1 MAQSHSLP
9 NVSPKVQPRII
20 AGAIVGISALL
31 VFNFF
36 TEQTFSTNPYL
47 VIGSAVGLLLFA
59 GLHLL
64 PRVHPHV
71 SRATSLYL
79 YHWILCF
86 VLIFIVPTLSYFLY
100 IWVLLIYL
108 TYFSYKAKG
117 VVCSAIALWAALVM
131 GVQYQDNGLTLA
143 SFNKIVPQYLLLLI
157 VSITLTQLVFSNI
170 QKRTDMESKADQAER
185 ERARLL
191 GLINTM
197 YDPVIT
203 TDGRGYILA
212 YNAAALNL
220 LDTHMTL
227 TGKHIRNILK
237 LKDSMGATVDIF
249 KELEGTV
256 NIQRRNDLILPVG
269 AADHISLD
277 ISISTIKGTSLFSKK
292 EGYTLLLRDITK
304 EKSLDEE
311 KDIFISEV
319 SHELRTPIT
328 IAEGELSMGML
339 LADKPRPAIDDIKE
353 SVTKAHEQ
361 VVFLADMVNDLTA
374 LSRAERSDASME
386 IETFKVSEII
396 KEIEQLYT
404 AQAAKKGLYFK
415 TSLDPAIDTIATNKL
430 YFKEIMQN
438 FVTNAIKYTQQGGI
452 SVHISKNGSDHVTVA
467 VTDTGNGIAKSEQ
480 AKVFDKFWRSED
492 PLTRST
498 SGTGLGLFI
507 TKKLAK
513 HIRGE
518 LALESELKKGSTF
531 SLTIPLTL
539 ETDDLK

>member
-1 MAQSHSLP
+1 MTQSNNP
-9 NVSPKVQPRII
+9 EINPRII
-20 AGAIVGISALL
+20 AAAIAGMSLLL
-31 VFNFF
+31 VFNFM
-36 TEQTFSTNPYL
+36 TNQTFSDNPFL
-47 VIGSAVGLLLFA
+47 VLGTAFVLLVFA
-59 GLHLL
+59 GVHLFSGV
-64 PRVHPHV
+64 RPHV
-71 SRATSLYL
+71 PKASSLYI

-117 VVCSAIALWAALVM
+117 VVYSSIALWAALVM
-131 GVQYQDNGLTLA
+131 GVQYQDNGLTA
-143 SFNKIVPQYLLLLI
+143 SSFSKIIPQYILLLI
-157 VSITLTQLVFSNI
+157 VSLVLTQLVFSNV
-170 QKRTDMESKADQAER
+170 QKRNDMESKVDQVER
-185 ERARLL
+185 ERKRLL

-203 TDGRGYILA
+203 TDGKGYILA

-237 LKDSMGATVDIF
+237 LKDAKGSNIDILH
-249 KELEGTV
+249 ELESTT
-256 NIQRRNDLILPVG
+256 NIQRRKDLVLPVG
-269 AADHISLD
+269 STDHISLD
-277 ISISTIKGTSLFSKK
+277 LSISTIMGESLFSKK

-311 KDIFISEV
+311 KDIFIAEV

-339 LADKPRPAIDDIKE
+339 LIDKPKPAMDEIKE
-353 SVTKAHEQ
+353 SVSKAHSQ

-374 LSRAERSDASME
+374 LSRAERSDTKME
-386 IETFKVSEII
+386 IQQFKVADII

-404 AQAAKKGLYFK
+404 AQAAKKGLYLK
-415 TSLDPAIDTIATNKL
+415 TSVDPKIDTISTNKL

-452 SVHISKNGSDHVTVA
+452 TVAVRTEGSGDIVVA

-480 AKVFDKFWRSED
+480 SKVFDKFWRSED

-498 SGTGLGLFI
+498 NGTGLGLFI
-507 TKKLAK
+507 TAKLAR
-513 HIRGE
+513 HIHGE
-518 LALESELKKGSTF
+518 LGLDSELKKGSVF
-531 SLTIPLTL
+531 SLKVPKMLQN
-539 ETDDLK
+539 EDLK

>member
-1 MAQSHSLP
+1 MTQSNNP
-9 NVSPKVQPRII
+9 EINPRII
-20 AGAIVGISALL
+20 AAAIAGMSLL
-31 VFNFF
+31 LIFNFL
-36 TEQTFSTNPYL
+36 TNQTFSDNPFL
-47 VIGSAVGLLLFA
+47 VLGTACTLLLF
-59 GLHLL
+59 GFVHLL
-64 PRVHPHV
+64 PSVRPHV
-71 SRATSLYL
+71 SKAASLYA

-117 VVCSAIALWAALVM
+117 VVYSSIALWAALVM
-131 GVQYQDNGLTLA
+131 GVQYQDNGLTVS
-143 SFNKIVPQYLLLLI
+143 SFSKIVPQYILLLI
-157 VSITLTQLVFSNI
+157 VSLVLTQLVFSNV
-170 QKRTDMESKADQAER
+170 QKRNDMESKVDQVER
-185 ERARLL
+185 ERKRLL

-203 TDGRGYILA
+203 TDGKGFILA

-237 LKDSMGATVDIF
+237 LKDAKGNNVDILH
-249 KELEGTV
+249 ELEGTT
-256 NIQRRNDLILPVG
+256 NIQRRKDLLLPVG
-269 AADHISLD
+269 STDHISLD
-277 ISISTIKGTSLFSKK
+277 LSISTIMGESLFSKK

-311 KDIFISEV
+311 KDIFIAEV

-339 LADKPRPAIDDIKE
+339 LIDKPKPAMDEIKE
-353 SVTKAHEQ
+353 SVSKAHSQ

-374 LSRAERSDASME
+374 LSRAERSDTKME
-386 IETFKVSEII
+386 IQQFKVADII

-404 AQAAKKGLYFK
+404 AQAAKKGLYLK
-415 TSLDPAIDTIATNKL
+415 TSVDPKIDTISTNKL

-452 SVHISKNGSDHVTVA
+452 TVSVQLDGSDNIMVLVA
-467 VTDTGNGIAKSEQ
+467 DTGNGIAKSEQ
-480 AKVFDKFWRSED
+480 PKVFDKFWRSED

-498 SGTGLGLFI
+498 NGTGLGLFI
-507 TKKLAK
+507 TAKLAR
-513 HIRGE
+513 HIHGE
-518 LALESELKKGSTF
+518 LGLDSELKKGSTF
-531 SLTIPLTL
+531 SLKVPKILQN
-539 ETDDLK
+539 EDLK

>member
-1 MAQSHSLP
+1 MTQSNNP
-9 NVSPKVQPRII
+9 EINPRII
-20 AGAIVGISALL
+20 AVAIAGMSLLL
-31 VFNFF
+31 VFNFM
-36 TEQTFSTNPYL
+36 TNQTFSDNPLL
-47 VIGSAVGLLLFA
+47 VLGTAFVLLVFA
-59 GLHLL
+59 GVHLFSGV
-64 PRVHPHV
+64 RPHV
-71 SRATSLYL
+71 PKASSLYI

-117 VVCSAIALWAALVM
+117 VVYSSIALWAALVM
-131 GVQYQDNGLTLA
+131 GVQYQDNGLTA
-143 SFNKIVPQYLLLLI
+143 SSFSKVIPQYILLLI
-157 VSITLTQLVFSNI
+157 VSLVLTQLVFSNV
-170 QKRTDMESKADQAER
+170 QKRNDMESKVDQVER
-185 ERARLL
+185 ERKRLL

-203 TDGRGYILA
+203 TDGKGYILA

-237 LKDSMGATVDIF
+237 LKDAKGSNIDILH
-249 KELEGTV
+249 ELESTT
-256 NIQRRNDLILPVG
+256 NIQRRKDLVLPVG
-269 AADHISLD
+269 STDHISLD
-277 ISISTIKGTSLFSKK
+277 LSISTIMGESLFSKK

-311 KDIFISEV
+311 KDIFIAEV

-339 LADKPRPAIDDIKE
+339 LIDKPKPAMDEIKE
-353 SVTKAHEQ
+353 SVSKAHSQ

-374 LSRAERSDASME
+374 LSRAERSDTKME
-386 IETFKVSEII
+386 IQQFKVADII

-404 AQAAKKGLYFK
+404 AQAAKKGLYLK
-415 TSLDPAIDTIATNKL
+415 TSVDPKIDTISTNKL

-452 SVHISKNGSDHVTVA
+452 TVAVRTEGSGDIVVA

-480 AKVFDKFWRSED
+480 SKVFDKFWRSED

-498 SGTGLGLFI
+498 NGTGLGLFI
-507 TKKLAK
+507 TAKLAR
-513 HIRGE
+513 HIHGE
-518 LALESELKKGSTF
+518 LGLDSELKKGSVF
-531 SLTIPLTL
+531 SLKVPKILQN
-539 ETDDLK
+539 EDLK

>member
-1 MAQSHSLP
+1 MAQSSSL
-9 NVSPKVQPRII
+9 SKSQDTQPRII
-20 AGAIVGISALL
+20 AGAIAGIALL
-31 VFNFF
+31 LAFNFF
-36 TEQTFSTNPYL
+36 THQTYSTNAYL
-47 VIGSAVGLLLFA
+47 VLGTVVGLFVLA
-59 GLHLL
+59 GIHLL
-64 PRVHPHV
+64 PNMRPHI
-71 SRATSLYL
+71 SRATSLYV

-108 TYFSYKAKG
+108 TYFSYQAKG
-117 VVCSAIALWAALVM
+117 VVYSAIALWAALVM
-131 GVQYQDNGLTLA
+131 GVQYQDNGLTLS
-143 SFNKIVPQYLLLLI
+143 SFNKIVPQYVLLLI
-157 VSITLTQLVFSNI
+157 VSVILTQLVFSNV
-170 QKRTDMESKADQAER
+170 QKRNDMESKVDQVER

-237 LKDSMGATVDIF
+237 LQDAKGATIDIF
-249 KELEGTV
+249 KELENTT
-256 NIQRRNDLILPVG
+256 NIQRRKDLVLPVG
-269 AADHISLD
+269 TTDQISLD
-277 ISISTIKGTSLFSKK
+277 LSISTIKGTSLFSKK

-311 KDIFISEV
+311 KDMFISEV

-339 LADKPRPAIDDIKE
+339 LVDKPKLAVEDIKE
-353 SVTKAHEQ
+353 SVTKAHDQ

-374 LSRAERSDASME
+374 LSRAERSDSKME
-386 IETFKVSEII
+386 IQSFKVSDII

-404 AQAAKKGLYFK
+404 AQAHKKGLYLK
-415 TSLDPAIDTIATNKL
+415 TSIDPGIDKISTNKL

-452 SVHISKNGSDHVTVA
+452 TVSVNKKDDENITVA
-467 VTDTGNGIAKSEQ
+467 VKDTGNGIAKSEQ

-498 SGTGLGLFI
+498 NGTGLGLFI
-507 TKKLAK
+507 TAKLAK
-513 HIRGE
+513 HIHGE
-518 LALESELKKGSTF
+518 LGLESELKKGSTF
-531 SLTIPLTL
+531 SLTVPIDL
-539 ETDDLK
+539 EKDESD

>member
-1 MAQSHSLP
+1 MAQSISRSNETP
-9 NVSPKVQPRII
+9 AIQPRII
-20 AGAIVGISALL
+20 VAAIAGISALL
-31 VFNFF
+31 IFNFL
-36 TEQTFSTNPYL
+36 TKQTFSSNPYL
-47 VIGSAVGLLLFA
+47 VIGTAFGLLVFA

-64 PRVHPHV
+64 PVMRPHV
-71 SRATSLYL
+71 SRAASLYI

-108 TYFSYKAKG
+108 TYFSYQAKG
-117 VVCSAIALWAALVM
+117 VVYSSIALWAALVM
-131 GVQYQDNGLTLA
+131 GVQYQDNGLTLS
-143 SFNKIVPQYLLLLI
+143 SFNKIIPQYILLLI
-157 VSITLTQLVFSNI
+157 VSIVLTQLVFSNV
-170 QKRTDMESKADQAER
+170 QKRNDMKSKVDQAER

-203 TDGRGYILA
+203 TDGKGFILA

-237 LKDSMGATVDIF
+237 LKDSKGKAVDIF
-249 KELEGTV
+249 KELEDTT
-256 NIQRRNDLILPVG
+256 NIQRRKDLVLPVG
-269 AADHISLD
+269 STDQISLD
-277 ISISTIKGTSLFSKK
+277 LSISTIKGTSLFSQK

-339 LADKPRPAIDDIKE
+339 LVDKPKPAIEDIKE
-353 SVTKAHEQ
+353 SVTKAHDQ

-374 LSRAERSDASME
+374 LSRAERSDTKME
-386 IETFKVSEII
+386 IQTFKVVDII

-404 AQAAKKGLYFK
+404 AQAAKKGLYLK
-415 TSLDPAIDTIATNKL
+415 TDVDSKIDTIATNKL

-452 SVHISKNGSDHVTVA
+452 TVTVRPEGSDEILVA

-480 AKVFDKFWRSED
+480 AKVYDKFWRSED

-498 SGTGLGLFI
+498 NGTGLGLFI
-507 TKKLAK
+507 TAKLAR
-513 HIRGE
+513 HIHGE
-518 LALESELKKGSTF
+518 LGLQSELKKGSTF
-531 SLTIPLTL
+531 SLKVPKSLQN
-539 ETDDLK
+539 DDLN

>member
-1 MAQSHSLP
+1 MTQSNNP
-9 NVSPKVQPRII
+9 EINPRII
-20 AGAIVGISALL
+20 AAAIAGMSLLL
-31 VFNFF
+31 VFNFM
-36 TEQTFSTNPYL
+36 TNQTFSDNPFL
-47 VIGSAVGLLLFA
+47 VLGTAFVLLVFA
-59 GLHLL
+59 GVHLFSGV
-64 PRVHPHV
+64 RPHV
-71 SRATSLYL
+71 PKASSLYI

-117 VVCSAIALWAALVM
+117 VVYSSIALWAALVM
-131 GVQYQDNGLTLA
+131 GVQYQDNGLTA
-143 SFNKIVPQYLLLLI
+143 SSFSKIIPQYILLLI
-157 VSITLTQLVFSNI
+157 VSLVLTQLVFSNV
-170 QKRTDMESKADQAER
+170 QKRNDMESKVDQVER
-185 ERARLL
+185 ERKRLL

-203 TDGRGYILA
+203 TDGKGYILA

-237 LKDSMGATVDIF
+237 LKDAKGSNIDILH
-249 KELEGTV
+249 ELESTT
-256 NIQRRNDLILPVG
+256 NIQRRKDLVLPVG
-269 AADHISLD
+269 STDHISLD
-277 ISISTIKGTSLFSKK
+277 LSISTIMGESLFSKK

-311 KDIFISEV
+311 KDIFIAEV

-339 LADKPRPAIDDIKE
+339 LIDKPKPAMDEIKE
-353 SVTKAHEQ
+353 SVSKAHSQ

-374 LSRAERSDASME
+374 LSRAERSDTKME
-386 IETFKVSEII
+386 IQQFKVADII

-404 AQAAKKGLYFK
+404 AQAAKKGLYLK
-415 TSLDPAIDTIATNKL
+415 TSVDPKIDTISTNKL

-452 SVHISKNGSDHVTVA
+452 TVAVRTEGSGDIVVA

-480 AKVFDKFWRSED
+480 SKVFDKFWRSED

-498 SGTGLGLFI
+498 NGTGLGLFI
-507 TKKLAK
+507 TAKLAR
-513 HIRGE
+513 HIHGD
-518 LALESELKKGSTF
+518 LGLDSELKKGSTF
-531 SLTIPLTL
+531 SLKVPKILQN
-539 ETDDLK
+539 EDLK

>member
-1 MAQSHSLP
+1 MTNQTFSDNPLLVLGTAF
-9 NVSPKVQPRII
+9 V
-20 AGAIVGISALL
+20 LL
-31 VFNFF
+31 VFAGVHL
-36 TEQTFSTNPYL
+36 FSG
-47 VIGSAVGLLLFA
+47 V
-59 GLHLL
+59 
-64 PRVHPHV
+64 RPHV
-71 SRATSLYL
+71 PKASSLYI

-117 VVCSAIALWAALVM
+117 VVYSAIALWAALVM
-131 GVQYQDNGLTLA
+131 GVQYQDNGLTVS
-143 SFNKIVPQYLLLLI
+143 SFSKIVPQYILLLI
-157 VSITLTQLVFSNI
+157 VSLVLTQLVFSNVR
-170 QKRTDMESKADQAER
+170 KRNDMESKVDQVER
-185 ERARLL
+185 ERKRLL

-203 TDGRGYILA
+203 TDGKGFILA

-237 LKDSMGATVDIF
+237 LKDAKGNNVDILH
-249 KELEGTV
+249 ELEGTT
-256 NIQRRNDLILPVG
+256 NIQRRKDLVLPVG
-269 AADHISLD
+269 SEDHISLD
-277 ISISTIKGTSLFSKK
+277 LSISTIMGESLFSKK

-311 KDIFISEV
+311 KDIFIAEV

-339 LADKPRPAIDDIKE
+339 LIEKPKPAMDEIKE
-353 SVTKAHEQ
+353 SVTKAHSQ

-374 LSRAERSDASME
+374 LSRAERSDTKME
-386 IETFKVSEII
+386 IQQFKVSDII

-415 TSLDPAIDTIATNKL
+415 TSVDPKIDTISTNKL

-452 SVHISKNGSDHVTVA
+452 TVSVQLDGSDNIKVLVA
-467 VTDTGNGIAKSEQ
+467 DTGNGIAKSEQ
-480 AKVFDKFWRSED
+480 PKVFDKFWRSED

-498 SGTGLGLFI
+498 NGTGLGLFI
-507 TKKLAK
+507 TAKLAR
-513 HIRGE
+513 HIHGD
-518 LALESELKKGSTF
+518 LGLDSELKKGSTF
-531 SLTIPLTL
+531 SLKVPKILQN
-539 ETDDLK
+539 EDLK

>member
-1 MAQSHSLP
+1 MTQSNNP
-9 NVSPKVQPRII
+9 EINPRII
-20 AGAIVGISALL
+20 AAAIAGMSLLL
-31 VFNFF
+31 VFNFM
-36 TEQTFSTNPYL
+36 TNQTFSDNPFL
-47 VIGSAVGLLLFA
+47 VLGTAFVLLVFA
-59 GLHLL
+59 GVHLFSGV
-64 PRVHPHV
+64 RPHV
-71 SRATSLYL
+71 PKASSLYI

-117 VVCSAIALWAALVM
+117 VVYSSIALWAALVM
-131 GVQYQDNGLTLA
+131 GVQYQDNGLTA
-143 SFNKIVPQYLLLLI
+143 SSFSKIIPQYILLLI
-157 VSITLTQLVFSNI
+157 VSLVLTQLVFSNV
-170 QKRTDMESKADQAER
+170 QKRNDMESKVDQVER
-185 ERARLL
+185 ERKRLL

-203 TDGRGYILA
+203 TDGKGYILA

-237 LKDSMGATVDIF
+237 LKDAKGSNIDILH
-249 KELEGTV
+249 ELESTT
-256 NIQRRNDLILPVG
+256 NIQRRKDLVLPVG
-269 AADHISLD
+269 STDHISLD
-277 ISISTIKGTSLFSKK
+277 LSISTIMGESLFSKK

-311 KDIFISEV
+311 KDIFIAEV

-339 LADKPRPAIDDIKE
+339 LIDKPKPAMDEIKE
-353 SVTKAHEQ
+353 SVSKAHSQ

-374 LSRAERSDASME
+374 LSRAERSDTKME
-386 IETFKVSEII
+386 IQQFKVADII

-404 AQAAKKGLYFK
+404 AQAAKKGLYLK
-415 TSLDPAIDTIATNKL
+415 TSVDPKIDTISTNKL

-452 SVHISKNGSDHVTVA
+452 TVSVQLDGSDNIMVLVA
-467 VTDTGNGIAKSEQ
+467 DTGNGIAKSEQ
-480 AKVFDKFWRSED
+480 SKVFDKFWRSED

-498 SGTGLGLFI
+498 NGTGLGLFI
-507 TKKLAK
+507 TAKLAR
-513 HIRGE
+513 HIHGD
-518 LALESELKKGSTF
+518 LGLDSELKKGSTF
-531 SLTIPLTL
+531 SLKVPKILQN
-539 ETDDLK
+539 EDLK

>member
-1 MAQSHSLP
+1 
-9 NVSPKVQPRII
+9 
-20 AGAIVGISALL
+20 
-31 VFNFF
+31 
-36 TEQTFSTNPYL
+36 
-47 VIGSAVGLLLFA
+47 
-59 GLHLL
+59 
-64 PRVHPHV
+64 
-71 SRATSLYL
+71 
-79 YHWILCF
+79 
-86 VLIFIVPTLSYFLY
+86 
-100 IWVLLIYL
+100 
-108 TYFSYKAKG
+108 
-117 VVCSAIALWAALVM
+117 
-131 GVQYQDNGLTLA
+131 
-143 SFNKIVPQYLLLLI
+143 
-157 VSITLTQLVFSNI
+157 
-170 QKRTDMESKADQAER
+170 
-185 ERARLL
+185 
-191 GLINTM
+191 M

-212 YNAAALNL
+212 YNAAVLNL

-237 LKDSMGATVDIF
+237 LKDSEGANVDIF

-256 NIQRRNDLILPVG
+256 NIQRRKDLRLPVG
-269 AADHISLD
+269 EADHISLD

-339 LADKPRPAIDDIKE
+339 LTDKPKPAIDDIKE
-353 SVTKAHEQ
+353 SVTKAHDQ

-386 IETFKVSEII
+386 IQTFRVSEIM
-396 KEIEQLYT
+396 KDIEQLYT

-415 TSLDPAIDTIATNKL
+415 TSLDPAINTIATNKL
-430 YFKEIMQN
+430 YFKEIIQN

-452 SVHISKNGSDHVTVA
+452 SVHISKNGSDHITVA

-513 HIRGE
+513 HIHGE

-531 SLTIPLTL
+531 SLTVPLAL
-539 ETDDLK
+539 ETEDLK

>member
-1 MAQSHSLP
+1 MAQS
-9 NVSPKVQPRII
+9 NVRSASSPEINPRII
-20 AGAIVGISALL
+20 VAAIVGISLL
-31 VFNFF
+31 LIFNFL
-36 TEQTFSTNPYL
+36 TNQTFSTNPYL
-47 VIGSAVGLLLFA
+47 VYGTALFLSLFA
-59 GLHLL
+59 GAHLL
-64 PRVHPHV
+64 PSVRPHV
-71 SRATSLYL
+71 SKAASIYA

-108 TYFSYKAKG
+108 TYFSYQAKG
-117 VVCSAIALWAALVM
+117 VVYSSIALWAALVM
-131 GVQYQDNGLTLA
+131 GVQYQDNGLTIA
-143 SFNKIVPQYLLLLI
+143 SFNKIVPQYILLLI
-157 VSITLTQLVFSNI
+157 VSIILTQLVFSNV
-170 QKRTDMESKADQAER
+170 QKRTDMESKVDQVER

-227 TGKHIRNILK
+227 TGKHIRSILK
-237 LKDSMGATVDIF
+237 LKDSKGNTIDIF
-249 KELEGTV
+249 KELESTT
-256 NIQRRNDLILPVG
+256 NIQRRKDLVLPVG
-269 AADHISLD
+269 STDQISLD
-277 ISISTIKGTSLFSKK
+277 LSISTIKGTSLFSKK

-311 KDIFISEV
+311 KDMFISEV

-339 LADKPRPAIDDIKE
+339 LVDKPKLAVEDIKE
-353 SVTKAHEQ
+353 SVTKAHDQ

-374 LSRAERSDASME
+374 LSRAERSDTKME
-386 IETFKVSEII
+386 IQTFKVGDII

-404 AQAAKKGLYFK
+404 AQAAKKGLYLK
-415 TSLDPAIDTIATNKL
+415 IAIDPAVDKISTNKL

-452 SVHISKNGSDHVTVA
+452 TVTINKKGNNIIVA
-467 VTDTGNGIAKSEQ
+467 VKDTGNGIAKSEQ
-480 AKVFDKFWRSED
+480 AKVYDKFWRSED

-498 SGTGLGLFI
+498 NGTGLGLFI
-507 TKKLAK
+507 TAKLAR
-513 HIRGE
+513 HIHGE
-518 LALESELKKGSTF
+518 LGLESELKKGSTF
-531 SLTIPLTL
+531 TLTVPINL
-539 ETDDLK
+539 EKDESD

>member
-1 MAQSHSLP
+1 MTQSP
-9 NVSPKVQPRII
+9 NPEINPRII
-20 AGAIVGISALL
+20 VASIAGMSLLL
-31 VFNFF
+31 VFNFL
-36 TEQTFSTNPYL
+36 TNQTFSDNPFL
-47 VIGSAVGLLLFA
+47 VLGTAFAILLFA
-59 GLHLL
+59 GVHLL
-64 PRVHPHV
+64 PSVRPHV
-71 SRATSLYL
+71 SKAASLYA

-117 VVCSAIALWAALVM
+117 VVYSAIALWAALVM
-131 GVQYQDNGLTLA
+131 GVQYQDNGLTVS
-143 SFNKIVPQYLLLLI
+143 SFSKIVPQYILLLI
-157 VSITLTQLVFSNI
+157 VSLVLTQLVFSNVR
-170 QKRTDMESKADQAER
+170 KRNDMETKVDQVER
-185 ERARLL
+185 ERKRLL

-203 TDGRGYILA
+203 TDGKGFILA

-237 LKDSMGATVDIF
+237 LKDAKGNNVDILH
-249 KELEGTV
+249 ELEGTM
-256 NIQRRNDLILPVG
+256 NIQRRKDLVLPVG
-269 AADHISLD
+269 SADHISLD
-277 ISISTIKGTSLFSKK
+277 LSISTIMGASLFSKK

-311 KDIFISEV
+311 KDLFISEV

-339 LADKPRPAIDDIKE
+339 LVDKPKPAMDEIKE
-353 SVTKAHEQ
+353 SVTKAHSQ

-374 LSRAERSDASME
+374 LSRAERSDKKME
-386 IETFKVSEII
+386 IQTFKVSDII
-396 KEIEQLYT
+396 KDVEQLYT

-415 TSLDPAIDTIATNKL
+415 TSVDPKIDTISTNKL

-452 SVHISKNGSDHVTVA
+452 TVAVRTEGSDDIVVA

-480 AKVFDKFWRSED
+480 SKVFDKFWRSED
-492 PLTRST
+492 SLTRST
-498 SGTGLGLFI
+498 NGTGLGLFI
-507 TKKLAK
+507 TAKLAR
-513 HIRGE
+513 HIHGE
-518 LALESELKKGSTF
+518 LSLDSELKKGSTF
-531 SLTIPLTL
+531 SLKVPKILQN
-539 ETDDLK
+539 EDLK

>member
-1 MAQSHSLP
+1 MTQSNNP
-9 NVSPKVQPRII
+9 EINPRII
-20 AGAIVGISALL
+20 AAAIAGMSLLL
-31 VFNFF
+31 VFNFM
-36 TEQTFSTNPYL
+36 TNQTFSDNPLL
-47 VIGSAVGLLLFA
+47 VLGTAFVLLVFA
-59 GLHLL
+59 GVHLFSGV
-64 PRVHPHV
+64 RPHV
-71 SRATSLYL
+71 PKASSLYI

-117 VVCSAIALWAALVM
+117 VVYSSIALWAALVM
-131 GVQYQDNGLTLA
+131 GVQYQDNGLTA
-143 SFNKIVPQYLLLLI
+143 SSFSKIIPQYILLLI
-157 VSITLTQLVFSNI
+157 VSLVLTQLVFSNV
-170 QKRTDMESKADQAER
+170 QKRNDMESKVDQVER
-185 ERARLL
+185 ERKRLL

-203 TDGRGYILA
+203 TDGKGFILA

-237 LKDSMGATVDIF
+237 LKDAKGNNVDILH
-249 KELEGTV
+249 ELEGTT
-256 NIQRRNDLILPVG
+256 NIQRRKDLVLPVG
-269 AADHISLD
+269 STDHISLD
-277 ISISTIKGTSLFSKK
+277 LSISTIMGESLFSKK

-311 KDIFISEV
+311 KDIFIAEV

-339 LADKPRPAIDDIKE
+339 LIEKPKPAMDEIKE
-353 SVTKAHEQ
+353 SVTKAHSQ

-374 LSRAERSDASME
+374 LSRAERSDTKME
-386 IETFKVSEII
+386 IQQFKVSDII

-415 TSLDPAIDTIATNKL
+415 TSVDPKIDTISTNKL

-452 SVHISKNGSDHVTVA
+452 TLAVRTEGPDDILVA
-467 VTDTGNGIAKSEQ
+467 ITDTGNGIAKSEQ
-480 AKVFDKFWRSED
+480 SKVFDKFWRSED

-498 SGTGLGLFI
+498 NGTGLGLFI
-507 TKKLAK
+507 TAKLAR
-513 HIRGE
+513 HIHGE
-518 LALESELKKGSTF
+518 LSLDSELKKGSTF
-531 SLTIPLTL
+531 SLKVPKILQN
-539 ETDDLK
+539 EDLK

>member
-1 MAQSHSLP
+1 MAQSTSRSNETP
-9 NVSPKVQPRII
+9 TIQPSII
-20 AGAIVGISALL
+20 VAAIAGISALL
-31 VFNFF
+31 IFNFF
-36 TEQTFSTNPYL
+36 TKQTFSTNPYL
-47 VIGSAVGLLLFA
+47 VLGTASGLLVFA

-64 PRVHPHV
+64 PVMRPHV
-71 SRATSLYL
+71 SRAASLYI

-108 TYFSYKAKG
+108 TYFSYQAKG
-117 VVCSAIALWAALVM
+117 VVYSAIALWAALVM
-131 GVQYQDNGLTLA
+131 GVQYQDNGLTIA
-143 SFNKIVPQYLLLLI
+143 SFNKIVPQYVLLLI
-157 VSITLTQLVFSNI
+157 VSIILTQLVFTNV
-170 QKRTDMESKADQAER
+170 QKRTDMESKVDQVER

-203 TDGRGYILA
+203 TDGRGFILA

-227 TGKHIRNILK
+227 TGKHIRSILK
-237 LKDSMGATVDIF
+237 LKDSKGNTIDIF
-249 KELEGTV
+249 KELESTT
-256 NIQRRNDLILPVG
+256 NIQRRKDLVLPVG
-269 AADHISLD
+269 STDQISLD
-277 ISISTIKGTSLFSKK
+277 LSISTIKGTSLFSKK

-311 KDIFISEV
+311 KDMFISEV

-339 LADKPRPAIDDIKE
+339 LVDKPKLAVEDIKE
-353 SVTKAHEQ
+353 SVTKAHDQ

-374 LSRAERSDASME
+374 LSRAERSDTKME
-386 IETFKVSEII
+386 IQTFKVGDII

-404 AQAAKKGLYFK
+404 AQAAKKGLYLK
-415 TSLDPAIDTIATNKL
+415 TLIDPAVDKVSTNKL

-452 SVHISKNGSDHVTVA
+452 TVTISKKGDTIIVA
-467 VTDTGNGIAKSEQ
+467 VKDTGNGIAKSEQ
-480 AKVFDKFWRSED
+480 AKVYDKFWRSED

-498 SGTGLGLFI
+498 NGTGLGLFI
-507 TKKLAK
+507 TAKLAR
-513 HIRGE
+513 HIHGE
-518 LALESELKKGSTF
+518 LGLESELKKGSTF
-531 SLTIPLTL
+531 TLTVPINL
-539 ETDDLK
+539 EKDESD

>member
-1 MAQSHSLP
+1 MTQSNNP
-9 NVSPKVQPRII
+9 EINPRII
-20 AGAIVGISALL
+20 AAAIAGMSLLL
-31 VFNFF
+31 VFNFM
-36 TEQTFSTNPYL
+36 TNQTFSDNPFL
-47 VIGSAVGLLLFA
+47 VLGTAFVLLVFA
-59 GLHLL
+59 GVHLFSGV
-64 PRVHPHV
+64 RPHV
-71 SRATSLYL
+71 PKASSLYI

-117 VVCSAIALWAALVM
+117 VVYSSIALWAALVM
-131 GVQYQDNGLTLA
+131 GVQYQDNGLTA
-143 SFNKIVPQYLLLLI
+143 SSFSKIIPQYILLLI
-157 VSITLTQLVFSNI
+157 VSLVLTQLVFSNV
-170 QKRTDMESKADQAER
+170 QKRNDMESKVDQVER
-185 ERARLL
+185 ERKRLL

-203 TDGRGYILA
+203 TDGKGYILA

-237 LKDSMGATVDIF
+237 LKDAKGSNIDILH
-249 KELEGTV
+249 ELESTT
-256 NIQRRNDLILPVG
+256 NIQRRKDLVLPVG
-269 AADHISLD
+269 STDHISLD
-277 ISISTIKGTSLFSKK
+277 LSISTIMGESLFSKK

-311 KDIFISEV
+311 KDIFIAEV

-339 LADKPRPAIDDIKE
+339 LIDKPKPAMDEIKE
-353 SVTKAHEQ
+353 SVSKAHSQ

-374 LSRAERSDASME
+374 LSRAERSDTKME
-386 IETFKVSEII
+386 IQQFKVADII

-404 AQAAKKGLYFK
+404 AQAAKKGLYLK
-415 TSLDPAIDTIATNKL
+415 TSVDPKIDTISTNKL

-452 SVHISKNGSDHVTVA
+452 TVSVQLDGSDNIMVLVA
-467 VTDTGNGIAKSEQ
+467 DTGNGIAKSEQ
-480 AKVFDKFWRSED
+480 SKVFDKFWRSED

-498 SGTGLGLFI
+498 NGTGLGLFI
-507 TKKLAK
+507 TAKLAR
-513 HIRGE
+513 HIHGE
-518 LALESELKKGSTF
+518 LGLDSELKKGSVF
-531 SLTIPLTL
+531 SLKVPKMLQN
-539 ETDDLK
+539 EDLK

>member
-1 MAQSHSLP
+1 MTQSNNP
-9 NVSPKVQPRII
+9 EINPRII
-20 AGAIVGISALL
+20 AAAIAGMSLLL
-31 VFNFF
+31 VFNFM
-36 TEQTFSTNPYL
+36 TNQTFSDNPFL
-47 VIGSAVGLLLFA
+47 VLGTAFVLLVFA
-59 GLHLL
+59 GVHLFSGV
-64 PRVHPHV
+64 RPHV
-71 SRATSLYL
+71 PKASSLYI

-117 VVCSAIALWAALVM
+117 VVYSSIALWAALVM
-131 GVQYQDNGLTLA
+131 GVQYQDNGLTA
-143 SFNKIVPQYLLLLI
+143 SSFSKIIPQYILLLI
-157 VSITLTQLVFSNI
+157 VSLVLTQLVFSNV
-170 QKRTDMESKADQAER
+170 QKRNDMESKVDQVER
-185 ERARLL
+185 ERKRLL

-203 TDGRGYILA
+203 TDGKGYILA

-237 LKDSMGATVDIF
+237 LKDAKGSNIDILH
-249 KELEGTV
+249 ELESTT
-256 NIQRRNDLILPVG
+256 NIQRRKDLVLPVG
-269 AADHISLD
+269 STDHISLD
-277 ISISTIKGTSLFSKK
+277 LSISTIMGESLFSKK

-311 KDIFISEV
+311 KDIFIAEV

-339 LADKPRPAIDDIKE
+339 LIDKPKPAMDEIKE
-353 SVTKAHEQ
+353 SVSKAHSQ

-374 LSRAERSDASME
+374 LSRAERSDTKME
-386 IETFKVSEII
+386 IQQFKVADII

-404 AQAAKKGLYFK
+404 AQAAKKGLYLK
-415 TSLDPAIDTIATNKL
+415 TSVDPKIDTISTNKL

-452 SVHISKNGSDHVTVA
+452 TVAVRTEGSGDIVVA

-480 AKVFDKFWRSED
+480 SKVFDKFWRSED

-498 SGTGLGLFI
+498 NGTGLGLFI
-507 TKKLAK
+507 TAKLAR
-513 HIRGE
+513 HIHGE
-518 LALESELKKGSTF
+518 LGLDSELKKGSVF
-531 SLTIPLTL
+531 SLKVPKILQN
-539 ETDDLK
+539 EDLK